1 MLAHGRKKP
10 YYNFEEFKRAC
21 DEDKDNVLPNGDV
34 LKDAEDFFNLRTKT
48 QLLEFISND
57 GLEDLE
63 FVNPKDWENN
73 PDKNN
78 PIGVDA
84 YEFRSRFKLGYI

>member
-10 YYNFEEFKRAC
+10 YYDFEEFKRAC
-21 DEDKDNVLPNGDV
+21 DEDRNNVHPIGDV
-34 LKDAEDFFNLRTKT
+34 LKDAEEFFNLRTKT
-48 QLLEFISND
+48 QLLEFISNN

-73 PDKNN
+73 PDKSN